1 MPQQLHEIY
10 HGNSWTE
17 NQQYR
22 DLYVEQIKKVI
33 DVYVEIEDRIL
44 VSTLARETVLDQLD
58 ILYLHFETVCSAD
71 WEPNVGNDQVY
82 AKCWY

>member
-10 HGNSWTE
+10 HGNSRTE
-17 NQQYR
+17 YQQYR

-44 VSTLARETVLDQLD
+44 VSTLPRKTVLDQLD
-58 ILYLHFETVCSAD
+58 ILYLHFETVRSAD
-71 WEPNVGNDQVY
+71 
-82 AKCWY
+82 